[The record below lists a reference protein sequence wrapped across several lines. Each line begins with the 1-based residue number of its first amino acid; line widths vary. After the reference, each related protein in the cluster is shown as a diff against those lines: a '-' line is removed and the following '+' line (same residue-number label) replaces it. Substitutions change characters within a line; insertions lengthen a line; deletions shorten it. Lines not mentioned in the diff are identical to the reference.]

1 MIVSGVILPA
11 LPAERI
17 FRVCDGDAGFKDN
30 HWHWFHGRIWTS
42 FRSCVMLAV
51 AALTS
56 ASRHDIL
63 LPFTEPFTEQ
73 EKAQLWEIGPVSP
86 GWLGPRALRNA
97 SRQE

>member
-11 LPAERI
+11 LPAERM
-17 FRVCDGDAGFKDN
+17 FGVRDGDAGFKDN

-51 AALTS
+51 ATLTH

-63 LPFTEPFTEQ
+63 LRLPRYLLN
-73 EKAQLWEIGPVSP
+73 KKGPI
-86 GWLGPRALRNA
+86 LRSWA
-97 SRQE
+97 VGMKRLKTGIKCA